1 MLICLLIIVKEFTM
15 KKICFIVCFLL
26 AAFFQD
32 IYAQRIGYI
41 NSATIRE
48 KYPEARNAE
57 QRLESIVN
65 DWKREMDE
73 MQRAIDNL
81 SEEIVKNRL
90 IWTDKE
96 RQDKERELVQ
106 KKEARQAFANKKFG
120 PGGEYDATI
129 PLVTKG
135 VEEKIYAAVQEVC
148 FEESFD
154 IVWDKSSQPLA
165 FINPKYDLT
174 VKVMRKLGIDV
185 DKLEEEQQKAIDS
198 DPRNKKKPAEE
209 RPQAKRRRSRTTE
222 TEETTTP
229 TDTEKKDSA
238 TPETEKTIEKNE

>member
-1 MLICLLIIVKEFTM
+1 MKRIPVILVFILIGIVQQT
-15 KKICFIVCFLL
+15 
-26 AAFFQD
+26 
-32 IYAQRIGYI
+32 YAQRIGYI

-57 QRLESIVN
+57 QRLESIVG

-73 MQRAIDNL
+73 MQRAIENL

-96 RQDKERELVQ
+96 RQDKERLLVQ
-106 KKEARQAFANKKFG
+106 KKEERQAFANKKFG

-148 FEESFD
+148 FEENFD
-154 IVWDKSSQPLA
+154 IVWDKSTQPLA

-174 VKVMRKLGIDV
+174 VKVMKKLGIDV
-185 DKLEEEQQKAIDS
+185 EKLEEEQQKAIDS
-198 DPRNKKKPAEE
+198 DPRNKKKAAEE
-209 RPQAKRRRSRTTE
+209 RPQTKRRRSRTTE
-222 TEETTTP
+222 TEETAAPP
-229 TDTEKKDSA
+229 TDTEKKDTS
-238 TPETEKTIEKNE
+238 TPDTEKKIEKNE

>member
-1 MLICLLIIVKEFTM
+1 MRILFFAAICLLFV
-15 KKICFIVCFLL
+15 V
-26 AAFFQD
+26 ASAS
-32 IYAQRIGYI
+32 AQRIGYI

-73 MQRAIDNL
+73 MQRAIETL
-81 SEEIVKNRL
+81 TEEITKNRL

-96 RQDKERELVQ
+96 RQEKDRLLVQ
-106 KKEARQAFANKKFG
+106 KKEERQAFANKKFG

-154 IVWDKSSQPLA
+154 IVWDKSTQPLA

-174 VKVMRKLGIDV
+174 IKVMKKLGIDV
-185 DKLEEEQQKAIDS
+185 EKLEDAQQKAIDS
-198 DPRNKKKPAEE
+198 DPRNKKKPSEE
-209 RPQAKRRRSRTTE
+209 RPQAKRRRSRTE
-222 TEETTTP
+222 SEETP
-229 TDTEKKDSA
+229 AATEKK
-238 TPETEKTIEKNE
+238 ETDTKDKEKTIEKE

>member
-1 MLICLLIIVKEFTM
+1 MRTLFFAAICLLFV
-15 KKICFIVCFLL
+15 V
-26 AAFFQD
+26 ASAS
-32 IYAQRIGYI
+32 AQRIGYI

-73 MQRAIDNL
+73 MQRAIETL
-81 SEEIVKNRL
+81 TEEITKNRL

-96 RQDKERELVQ
+96 RQEKDRLLVQ
-106 KKEARQAFANKKFG
+106 KKEERQAFANRKFG

-154 IVWDKSSQPLA
+154 IVWDKSTQPLA

-174 VKVMRKLGIDV
+174 IKVMKKLGIDV
-185 DKLEEEQQKAIDS
+185 EKLEDAQQKAIDS
-198 DPRNKKKPAEE
+198 DPRNKKKPSEE
-209 RPQAKRRRSRTTE
+209 RPQAKRRRSRTE
-222 TEETTTP
+222 SEETP
-229 TDTEKKDSA
+229 AATEKKEAD
-238 TPETEKTIEKNE
+238 TKDKEKTIEKE

>member
-1 MLICLLIIVKEFTM
+1 MRTLFFAAICLLFV
-15 KKICFIVCFLL
+15 V
-26 AAFFQD
+26 ASAS
-32 IYAQRIGYI
+32 AQRIGYI

-73 MQRAIDNL
+73 MQRAIETL
-81 SEEIVKNRL
+81 TEEITKNRL

-96 RQDKERELVQ
+96 RQEKDRLLVQ
-106 KKEARQAFANKKFG
+106 KKEERQAFANRKFG

-154 IVWDKSSQPLA
+154 IVWDKSTQPLA

-174 VKVMRKLGIDV
+174 VKVMKKLGIDV
-185 DKLEEEQQKAIDS
+185 EKLEDAQQKAIDS
-198 DPRNKKKPAEE
+198 DPRNKKKPSEE
-209 RPQAKRRRSRTTE
+209 RPQAKRRRSRTE
-222 TEETTTP
+222 SEETPAATDKKE
-229 TDTEKKDSA
+229 TDTKDK
-238 TPETEKTIEKNE
+238 EKTIEKE

>member
-1 MLICLLIIVKEFTM
+1 MRIHFFAAICLLFV
-15 KKICFIVCFLL
+15 V
-26 AAFFQD
+26 ASAS
-32 IYAQRIGYI
+32 AQRIGYI

-73 MQRAIDNL
+73 MQRAIETL
-81 SEEIVKNRL
+81 TEEITKNRL

-96 RQDKERELVQ
+96 RQEKDRLLVQ
-106 KKEARQAFANKKFG
+106 KKEERQAFANKKFG

-154 IVWDKSSQPLA
+154 IVWDKSTQPLA

-174 VKVMRKLGIDV
+174 IKVMKKLGIDV
-185 DKLEEEQQKAIDS
+185 EKLEDAQQKAIDS
-198 DPRNKKKPAEE
+198 DPRNKKKPSEE
-209 RPQAKRRRSRTTE
+209 RPQAKRRRSRTE
-222 TEETTTP
+222 SEETP
-229 TDTEKKDSA
+229 AATEKKEAD
-238 TPETEKTIEKNE
+238 TKDKEKTIEKE

>member
-1 MLICLLIIVKEFTM
+1 MRTLFFAAICLLFV
-15 KKICFIVCFLL
+15 V
-26 AAFFQD
+26 ASAS
-32 IYAQRIGYI
+32 AQRIGYI

-73 MQRAIDNL
+73 MQRAIETL
-81 SEEIVKNRL
+81 TEEITKNRL

-96 RQDKERELVQ
+96 RQEKDRLLVQ
-106 KKEARQAFANKKFG
+106 KKEERQAFANRKFG

-154 IVWDKSSQPLA
+154 IVWDKSTQPLA

-174 VKVMRKLGIDV
+174 IKVMKKLGIDV
-185 DKLEEEQQKAIDS
+185 EKLEDAQQKAIDS
-198 DPRNKKKPAEE
+198 DPRNKKKPSEE
-209 RPQAKRRRSRTTE
+209 RPQAKRRRSRTE
-222 TEETTTP
+222 SEETP
-229 TDTEKKDSA
+229 AATEKK
-238 TPETEKTIEKNE
+238 ETDTKDKEKTIEKE

>member
-1 MLICLLIIVKEFTM
+1 MRTLFFAAICLLCV
-15 KKICFIVCFLL
+15 
-26 AAFFQD
+26 AASVS
-32 IYAQRIGYI
+32 AQRIGYI

-73 MQRAIDNL
+73 MQRAIETL
-81 SEEIVKNRL
+81 TEEITKNRL

-96 RQDKERELVQ
+96 RQEKDRLLVQ
-106 KKEARQAFANKKFG
+106 KKEERQAFANRKFG

-154 IVWDKSSQPLA
+154 IVWDKSTQPLA

-174 VKVMRKLGIDV
+174 VKVMKKLGIDV
-185 DKLEEEQQKAIDS
+185 EKLEDAQQKAIDS
-198 DPRNKKKPAEE
+198 DPRNKKKPSEE
-209 RPQAKRRRSRTTE
+209 RPQAKRRRSRTE
-222 TEETTTP
+222 SEETP
-229 TDTEKKDSA
+229 AATEKKD
-238 TPETEKTIEKNE
+238 TTQPDKEKTIEKE

>member
-1 MLICLLIIVKEFTM
+1 MKIIICAAL
-15 KKICFIVCFLL
+15 CFLSGVL
-26 AAFFQD
+26 SVSG
-32 IYAQRIGYI
+32 QRIGYI

-81 SEEIVKNRL
+81 SEEITKNRL

-96 RQDKERELVQ
+96 RQEKERLLLQ
-106 KKEARQAFANKKFG
+106 KKEERQAFANKKFG

-154 IVWDKSSQPLA
+154 IVWDKSTQPLA

-174 VKVMRKLGIDV
+174 VKVMKKLGIDV
-185 DKLEEEQQKAIDS
+185 EKLEEDQQKAIDS
-198 DPRNKKKPAEE
+198 DPRNKKKPSEE
-209 RPQAKRRRSRTTE
+209 RPQTKRRRSRTE
-222 TEETTTP
+222 SEETP
-229 TDTEKKDSA
+229 PATEKKETA
-238 TPETEKTIEKNE
+238 QPEKEKTIEKEE